1 MNKQLTWSQA
11 IEKSIIQLGYIA
23 TLKQIYQLAP
33 TFKNFEGKTPDK
45 TINERVQRDDNF
57 VKLRPGLYGLKNYLD
72 KLPDEFNPL
81 VKKTEEEENKITHS
95 YVQGM
100 LLEIGNFNGYQTFAP
115 DKSALF
121 VKKRLNEIMSLQE
134 IPLFTF
140 NKIIQS
146 TRFIDVIWFNERNFP
161 NTVFEIENS
170 TNFRNSLVKFA
181 ELQDFNLKMIIIAPN
196 DKSKISKYQQ
206 EIEKA
211 AFSSIKSRVQFYNYD
226 FVEKLYNSQVYA
238 NQYSN
243 FLR

>member
-1 MNKQLTWSQA
+1 M
-11 IEKSIIQLGYIA
+11 
-23 TLKQIYQLAP
+23 
-33 TFKNFEGKTPDK
+33 
-45 TINERVQRDDNF
+45 
-57 VKLRPGLYGLKNYLD
+57 
-72 KLPDEFNPL
+72 PDEFNPL

-121 VKKRLNEIMSLQE
+121 VKKRLNEIMSLQD
-134 IPLFTF
+134 IPHFTF